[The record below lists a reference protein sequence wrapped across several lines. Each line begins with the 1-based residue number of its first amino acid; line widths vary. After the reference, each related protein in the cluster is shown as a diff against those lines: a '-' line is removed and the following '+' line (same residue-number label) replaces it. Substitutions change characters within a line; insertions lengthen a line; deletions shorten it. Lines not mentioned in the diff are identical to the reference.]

1 MVVTFI
7 SQCEKKALNRS
18 RRVLD
23 AFADRI
29 GNNTWQTIITE
40 DGLIA
45 VKILLRRTA
54 SKNTAVSCHRVRSRS
69 RLELIWVVGAKHK
82 FGPRGIVPV
91 NTTNKDLFMDVDSGK
106 PVDGV
111 LYANT
116 QLQRLDQHLFAV
128 GYVAE
133 QLNNQLFPDR
143 EGHYS
148 PVIFASGCF
157 HDLGKV
163 DPVFQNWIIKPSNQ
177 SLALLDGQHIDK
189 GRFSFDKHPRHNE
202 VSLLL
207 YHLLDGPEL
216 KHINVANKRCI
227 KHVIYWH
234 HAKPFRKKTSD
245 FCDYHSL
252 FTKFSKSLVKQ
263 DITDVSTQAIT
274 LLNNVAAIDN
284 AYRRQSSSILSQCY
298 GDAVNAEKIDTLEDA
313 PKLPTYKNYTPSD
326 DVKDYKKQ
334 IKTNAN
340 HNIARTCVISADR
353 MVSAL
358 SASALDTHIQNR
370 SLNELVTQALLQET
384 TLVTH
389 IDDCLAKFPQNQR
402 SAQQNQRAIDLSSIP
417 GVAVLAGAA
426 GCGKTKIALEWSKL
440 GGVQQIIWVCPRVQ
454 ICQGLFYDLISE
466 QYLPDAQIEINTG
479 EFKFT
484 NQWDQPT
491 PEGMDFAGDVVITTI
506 DQVFS
511 AIISHTRADLLVKLL
526 NVHVVFDEYHEYI
539 NMPAFNLLFAELV
552 ACKGEQNSLAKT
564 LLVSATPHYFY
575 VEKILGIDRDDVVT
589 MPTFNTRSYRL
600 KRHIYDEAD
609 VSQVNPLY
617 SSRSQNTFVVSNTAT
632 TAQASF
638 IANQTRENAVLIHSK
653 YKKSDK
659 RKLFDEVY
667 QSFKQ
672 NGTAKYTV
680 LRSGPIVQAAL
691 NISCASMVSE
701 ITSAENCL
709 QRLGRLDRFGQSTQT
724 NVYTIAIPI
733 SISKGKANGSAARF
747 LSQLFGF
754 HSALAWDQLLCSELG
769 DDEFTLDKIYHLYYQ
784 FHTLETTTLSIAR
797 DLCAAL
803 NDSVRLIKCQVV
815 DPITVPPKKLLGG
828 RSKIKKTSL
837 RGNNRFV
844 QMAVCDVTN
853 HGKPHFLDDYA
864 YIIGTDENIE
874 IDSLTAS
881 CNEIEGY
888 GDSESNLL
896 AHMKKKHHNIMGGT
910 KAYNDAILLNEA
922 RDPERPVFLSYTP
935 ADLDQVGGE
944 VARHS
949 AAIYYAECDKQ
960 PIGAI
965 SIKKLIE
972 KGE

>member
-29 GNNTWQTIITE
+29 GDNTWQTIITK

-45 VKILLRRTA
+45 VKTLLRRTA

-69 RLELIWVVGAKHK
+69 RFDLIWVVGAKHK
-82 FGPRGIVPV
+82 FGPRGAVPV
-91 NTTNKDLFMDVDSGK
+91 NTTSKDLFMDVDTGK
-106 PVDGV
+106 PIGGV
-111 LYANT
+111 FYANT

-133 QLNNQLFPDR
+133 QLSKQLLPDR
-143 EGHYS
+143 EGNYS
-148 PVIFASGCF
+148 SVIFASGCL
-157 HDLGKV
+157 HDVGKI
-163 DPVFQNWIIKPSNQ
+163 DPVFQNWVIKPSSQ
-177 SLALLDGQHIDK
+177 SLPSQDGQHIDK

-207 YHLLDGPEL
+207 YHLLDRQDL
-216 KHINVANKRCI
+216 KFINQANKRCI

-234 HAKPFRKKTSD
+234 HAKPFRKSAND
-245 FCDYHSL
+245 FCDYQGL
-252 FTKFSKSLVKQ
+252 FTKLNKSLVKQ
-263 DITDVSTQAIT
+263 SISDLSTQAIN
-274 LLNNVAAIDN
+274 LLNDVVALDSE
-284 AYRRQSSSILSQCY
+284 YRFESNSILSQCY
-298 GDAVNAEKIDTLEDA
+298 GGPVSAEEIEALEDA
-313 PKLPTYKNYTPSD
+313 PSLPAYKSYTGFD
-326 DVKDYKKQ
+326 EVQDYSRQ

-340 HNIARTCVISADR
+340 NNIARACVISADR

-358 SASALDTHIQNR
+358 TSSMLDTHIQNR
-370 SLNELVTQALLQET
+370 SLNELVTQALLQESSLT
-384 TLVTH
+384 TH

-402 SAQQNQRAIDLSSIP
+402 SDQQSQRAKNLANTP

-440 GGVQQIIWVCPRVQ
+440 TGVQQIIWVCPRVQ

-479 EFKFT
+479 EFKYT

-491 PEGMDFAGDVVITTI
+491 PDGMDFSGDVVITTI
-506 DQVFS
+506 DQIFS
-511 AIISHTRADLLVKLL
+511 AIISHTKADLLIKLL

-552 ACKGEQNSLAKT
+552 ACKGEQNNLANT

-575 VEKILGIDRDDVVT
+575 VEKVLSIDRGDIVT
-589 MPTFNTRSYRL
+589 MPSFNTRSYRL
-600 KRHIYDEAD
+600 ERHIYDESD
-609 VSQVNPLY
+609 VTNANPLY
-617 SSRSQNTFVVSNTAT
+617 SPKGQNTIVISNTAT

-638 IANQTRENAVLIHSK
+638 MANQTGENAILIHSK

-659 RKLFDEVY
+659 AKLFDEVF
-667 QSFKQ
+667 QSFKKD
-672 NGTAKYTV
+672 GTGKYTV

-691 NISCASMVSE
+691 NISCTSMVSE

-709 QRLGRLDRFGQSTQT
+709 QRLGRLDRFGQSAKT
-724 NVYTIAIPI
+724 NVYTIAIPE
-733 SISKGKANGSAARF
+733 SISQGKGSGSAARF
-747 LSQLFGF
+747 LTRMFSLQ
-754 HSALAWDQLLCSELG
+754 SALAWDQLLFSELG
-769 DDEFTLDKIYHLYYQ
+769 DEEFTLDRIYQIYCQ
-784 FHTLETTTLSIAR
+784 FHTLETTTLRIAS

-803 NDSVRLIKCQVV
+803 KDSVRLINCQVV
-815 DPITVPPKKLLGG
+815 DPITVPPKKSQQG
-828 RSKIKKTSL
+828 RSKIKKSSL

-853 HGKPHFLDDYA
+853 HSQTHFLDTYA
-864 YIIGTDENIE
+864 YVVGTDESIE

-881 CNEIEGY
+881 CSEIEGY
-888 GDSESNLL
+888 GNSENNLL

-944 VARHS
+944 SARHS

-960 PIGAI
+960 PIGAV
-965 SIKKLIE
+965 SIKKLINR
-972 KGE
+972 GE

>member
-29 GNNTWQTIITE
+29 GNNTWQTIITK
-40 DGLIA
+40 DGLVA
-45 VKILLRRTA
+45 VKTLLRRTA

-69 RLELIWVVGAKHK
+69 RFDLIWVVGAKHK
-82 FGPRGIVPV
+82 FGPRGVVPV
-91 NTTNKDLFMDVDSGK
+91 NTTSKGFFMDVDTGK
-106 PVDGV
+106 PIDGV
-111 LYANT
+111 FYANT

-133 QLNNQLFPDR
+133 QLSKQLLPDR
-143 EGHYS
+143 EGNYS
-148 PVIFASGCF
+148 SVIFASGCL
-157 HDLGKV
+157 HDVGKI
-163 DPVFQNWIIKPSNQ
+163 DPVFQNWVIKPSNQ
-177 SLALLDGQHIDK
+177 RLPSQDGQHIDK

-207 YHLLDGPEL
+207 YHLLDRPEL
-216 KHINVANKRCI
+216 KFINQANKRCI

-234 HAKPFRKKTSD
+234 HAKPFRKSAND
-245 FCDYHSL
+245 FCDYQGL
-252 FTKFSKSLVKQ
+252 FTKLSKSLVKQ
-263 DITDVSTQAIT
+263 NVLDLSTQAIN
-274 LLNNVAAIDN
+274 LLNDVVALDSE
-284 AYRRQSSSILSQCY
+284 YRFESSSILSQCY
-298 GDAVNAEKIDTLEDA
+298 GGSVSAEEIEALEDA
-313 PKLPTYKNYTPSD
+313 PSLPAYKSYTGFD
-326 DVKDYKKQ
+326 EVQDYSQQ

-340 HNIARTCVISADR
+340 NNIARTCVISADR

-358 SASALDTHIQNR
+358 TSSMLDTHIKNR
-370 SLNELVTQALLQET
+370 SLNELVTQALLQESS
-384 TLVTH
+384 LATH

-402 SAQQNQRAIDLSSIP
+402 LDQQTQSAKNLADTS

-440 GGVQQIIWVCPRVQ
+440 TGVQQIIWVCPRVQ
-454 ICQGLFYDLISE
+454 ICQGLFYDLVSE

-479 EFKFT
+479 EFKYT

-491 PEGMDFAGDVVITTI
+491 PEGMDFSGDVVITTI
-506 DQVFS
+506 DQIFS
-511 AIISHTRADLLVKLL
+511 AIISHTKADLLIKLL

-552 ACKGEQNSLAKT
+552 ACKGEQNNLANT

-575 VEKILGIDRDDVVT
+575 VEKVLGIDRGDIVT
-589 MPTFNTRSYRL
+589 MASFNTRSYRL
-600 KRHIYDEAD
+600 ERHIYDELD
-609 VSQVNPLY
+609 VTHTNPLY
-617 SSRSQNTFVVSNTAT
+617 SPKDHNTIVISNTAT

-638 IANQTRENAVLIHSK
+638 MANQAVENAVLIHSK

-659 RKLFDEVY
+659 RKLFDEVF
-667 QSFKQ
+667 QSFKKD
-672 NGTAKYTV
+672 GTGKYTV

-691 NISCASMVSE
+691 NISCTTMVSE

-709 QRLGRLDRFGQSTQT
+709 QRLGRLDRFGQSAKT
-724 NVYTIAIPI
+724 NVYTIAIPE
-733 SISKGKANGSAARF
+733 SISQGRASGSAARF
-747 LSQLFGF
+747 LTRMFSLQ
-754 HSALAWDQLLCSELG
+754 SALAWDQLLFSELG
-769 DDEFTLDKIYHLYYQ
+769 DEEFTLDRIYQIYCQ
-784 FHTLETTTLSIAR
+784 FHTLESTTLSIAN

-803 NDSVRLIKCQVV
+803 KDSVRLINCQVV
-815 DPITVPPKKLLGG
+815 DPITAPPKKLQQG
-828 RSKIKKTSL
+828 RSKIKKSSL

-853 HGKPHFLDDYA
+853 HSQTCFLDTYA
-864 YIIGTDENIE
+864 YVVGTDESIE

-881 CNEIEGY
+881 CSEIEGY
-888 GDSESNLL
+888 GNSENNLL

-944 VARHS
+944 SARHS
-949 AAIYYAECDKQ
+949 AAIYYAECEKQ

-965 SIKKLIE
+965 SIKKLINRDE
-972 KGE
+972 